1 MAIASNTSPWTFLGN
16 RPVLPSPAASFDTD
30 LDVFGITR
38 MTAFGTART
47 VRQILRSHTPANGGK
62 EPLGPSG
69 KHVVS
74 YHDVRHF
81 TLVSQEPAPFQVDGD
96 HLGDRSRVSFTGVR
110 RALRVIV

>member
-1 MAIASNTSPWTFLGN
+1 
-16 RPVLPSPAASFDTD
+16 VLPSPQASFETH
-30 LDVFGITR
+30 LDIFGITR

-47 VRQILRSHTPANGGK
+47 VRQILRSHTPADGQA
-62 EPLGPSG
+62 EAPGPTG

-96 HLGDRSRVSFTGVR
+96 HLGDRIRVSFTGVR